1 MNGEVIGINSA
12 KLASTAVEG
21 MGYAIPVSTASPIIE
36 DLMNRATRIQVSEDQ
51 ASALGISGQTVDSKV
66 SKMYGIPK
74 GVYIGEINEGSAAEK
89 AGLKTGMVI
98 SAFDGNKVESIE
110 ELKNLLTYYAAGETV
125 ELTVKV
131 ADIGTYLE
139 RNVTVTLDKA

>member
-51 ASALGISGQTVDSKV
+51 ASALGISGRTVDGTV
-66 SKMYGIPK
+66 SKTYGIPK
-74 GVYIGEINEGSAAEK
+74 GIYIGEVNEGSAAEK
-89 AGLKTGMVI
+89 AGLKTGMI
-98 SAFDGNKVESIE
+98 ITAFDGNKVESIE

-125 ELTVKV
+125 DLTVKV
-131 ADIGTYLE
+131 ADNGTYFE
-139 RNVTVTLDKA
+139 QNVTVTLDKA